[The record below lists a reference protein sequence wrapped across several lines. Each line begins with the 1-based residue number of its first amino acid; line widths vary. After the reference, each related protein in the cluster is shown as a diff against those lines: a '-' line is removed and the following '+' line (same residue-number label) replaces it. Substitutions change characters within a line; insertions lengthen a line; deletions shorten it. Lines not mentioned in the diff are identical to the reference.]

1 MKNSIIKSHAKIN
14 VSLSVVGKLQS
25 NLHKIES
32 IVTFINI
39 YDLLSIKQTTL
50 KKHKISFKG
59 KFSKKIGKKNTISKL
74 LKELD
79 RKNLLKNKKFNI
91 VVNKNIPQKS
101 GLGGGSMN
109 ASSLLN
115 FFLKKKIINLKEK
128 ALRNIANS
136 VGSDVILGIKPKN
149 IVLFSNKKLIK
160 IKKKLN
166 FHILIVKPNFGCSTQ
181 EIYSGVK
188 IFSKPQFNYLKKTI
202 QNKKKLFILK
212 NDLENVVYKRYPVL
226 FRIKLFLLK
235 LPNIKFVRMSGS
247 GSSMVAYFDSKKAAD
262 IGAKISKEKF
272 NSYWC
277 IKSKTI

>member
-1 MKNSIIKSHAKIN
+1 MKASIIKSHAKIN
-14 VSLSVVGKLQS
+14 VSLSVVGKLHS

-50 KKHKISFKG
+50 KKHKISFRG
-59 KFSKKIGKKNTISKL
+59 KFSKKIGKKNTVSKL

-91 VVNKNIPQKS
+91 VVRKNIPQQS

-128 ALRNIANS
+128 ALRNIADS
-136 VGSDVILGIKPKN
+136 VGSDVMLGIKPKS
-149 IVLFSNKKLIK
+149 IVLFSNKKLVK

-181 EIYSGVK
+181 EIYSRVK
-188 IFSKPQFNYLKKTI
+188 IFSKPQFNSLKKTI
-202 QNKKKLFILK
+202 LNKKKLFILK
-212 NDLENVVYKRYPVL
+212 NDLEKVAYKRYPVL
-226 FRIKLFLLK
+226 LKIKLFLLK
-235 LPNIKFVRMSGS
+235 LPNIKFARMSGS

-262 IGAKISKEKF
+262 IGAKIFKEKF

>member
-1 MKNSIIKSHAKIN
+1 MKDSIIKSHAKIN

-50 KKHKISFKG
+50 KKHKISVRG
-59 KFSKKIGKKNTISKL
+59 KFSKKIGKKNTVSKL

-79 RKNLLKNKKFNI
+79 RRNLLKNKKFNI
-91 VVNKNIPQKS
+91 VISKNIPQKS

-166 FHILIVKPNFGCSTQ
+166 FHILIVKPNFGCSTK
-181 EIYSGVK
+181 EIYSKVRK
-188 IFSKPQFNYLKKTI
+188 FSKPKFIKPSRQIFHIKKLKKFENSLQPI
-202 QNKKKLFILK
+202 VFNKYPKLRELYY
-212 NDLENVVYKRYPVL
+212 DLENSNKP
-226 FRIKLFLLK
+226 I
-235 LPNIKFVRMSGS
+235 FVRMTGS
-247 GSSMVAYFDSKKAAD
+247 GSALIAYFKSQKICNKAKQNLMKKY
-262 IGAKISKEKF
+262 K
-272 NSYWC
+272 NYWC
-277 IKSKTI
+277 IVSKTI

>member
-1 MKNSIIKSHAKIN
+1 MKTSIIKSHAKIN

-50 KKHKISFKG
+50 KKHKISFRG
-59 KFSKKIGKKNTISKL
+59 KFSKKIGKKNTVSKL

-79 RKNLLKNKKFNI
+79 RRNLLKNKKFNI
-91 VVNKNIPQKS
+91 VVSKNIPQKS

-128 ALRNIANS
+128 TLRNIADS
-136 VGSDVILGIKPKN
+136 IGSDVMLGIKPKS
-149 IVLFSNKKLIK
+149 IVLFSNKKLVQIK
-160 IKKKLN
+160 RKLN

-181 EIYSGVK
+181 EIYSRVK
-188 IFSKPQFNYLKKTI
+188 IFSKPQFNSLKKTI
-202 QNKKKLFILK
+202 LNKKKLFILK

-226 FRIKLFLLK
+226 LRIKLFLLK

-262 IGAKISKEKF
+262 IGAKISKKKF

>member
-1 MKNSIIKSHAKIN
+1 
-14 VSLSVVGKLQS
+14 
-25 NLHKIES
+25 
-32 IVTFINI
+32 
-39 YDLLSIKQTTL
+39 
-50 KKHKISFKG
+50 
-59 KFSKKIGKKNTISKL
+59 
-74 LKELD
+74 
-79 RKNLLKNKKFNI
+79 
-91 VVNKNIPQKS
+91 
-101 GLGGGSMN
+101 MN

-128 ALRNIANS
+128 ALRNIADS
-136 VGSDVILGIKPKN
+136 VGSDVMLGIKPKS
-149 IVLFSNKKLIK
+149 IVLFSNKKLVK

-181 EIYSGVK
+181 EIYSRVK
-188 IFSKPQFNYLKKTI
+188 IFSKPQFNSLKKTI
-202 QNKKKLFILK
+202 LNKKKLFILK